1 MTRATPREEEVLA
14 ELTTGA
20 SNKEIARRL
29 GISPFTVREHLSNVA
44 TRLGCKNRVE
54 LAMFWAKRQIT
65 RTVKPPSAGRAV
77 FSDDMLWP

>member
-1 MTRATPREEEVLA
+1 MTRPTPREEEVLA

-54 LAMFWAKRQIT
+54 LAMFWTKRQLV
-65 RTVKPPSAGRAV
+65 RTSKPPSTGRV
-77 FSDDMLWP
+77 RFSDDMLWP